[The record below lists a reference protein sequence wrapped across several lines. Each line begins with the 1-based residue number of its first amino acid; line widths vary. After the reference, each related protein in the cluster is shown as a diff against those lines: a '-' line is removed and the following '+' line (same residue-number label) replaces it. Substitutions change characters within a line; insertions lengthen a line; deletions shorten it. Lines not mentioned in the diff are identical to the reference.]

1 MVVFPCNVRNSLRLT
16 WCPCWSNRGWSATDC
31 LWGDGGGNDRRSH
44 RRNHPPPGVQFL
56 RRKLLKFLPSKWGRW
71 SNKFPNQRPWAA
83 GFQIVG
89 SYSWNLLHRSYIFFF
104 EVVKLL
110 KVWAATIVSWFHVER
125 RHILKV
131 WLLTIFCSAISFLRF
146 AWWKKCWSFQI
157 ESHRFSQWLTWNHLH
172 GSSNS
177 TAFEVGSFKY
187 RIDPNKGAEWT
198 RTKGPNGPEETDRM
212 DPNKRTEWTRT
223 KGPNGPEK
231 TQTKGPNG
239 PKQTDRM
246 DQNKGPNGPEK
257 TQTKGPNGPEQR
269 DRMDPN

>member
-1 MVVFPCNVRNSLRLT
+1 MYIYICICYSFFFQPRWRNWKFNMWKNWQWPEVLFPCKVRNSLRLT

-31 LWGDGGGNDRRSH
+31 LWGDGGGNDRTSH

-89 SYSWNLLHRSYIFFF
+89 SYSWNILHRSYIFFF

-131 WLLTIFCSAISFLRF
+131 WLLTFFCSAISFLRF
-146 AWWKKCWSFQI
+146 AWWK
-157 ESHRFSQWLTWNHLH
+157 N
-172 GSSNS
+172 
-177 TAFEVGSFKY
+177 A
-187 RIDPNKGAEWT
+187 
-198 RTKGPNGPEETDRM
+198 GPSR
-212 DPNKRTEWTRT
+212 
-223 KGPNGPEK
+223 
-231 TQTKGPNG
+231 
-239 PKQTDRM
+239 
-246 DQNKGPNGPEK
+246 
-257 TQTKGPNGPEQR
+257 
-269 DRMDPN
+269 